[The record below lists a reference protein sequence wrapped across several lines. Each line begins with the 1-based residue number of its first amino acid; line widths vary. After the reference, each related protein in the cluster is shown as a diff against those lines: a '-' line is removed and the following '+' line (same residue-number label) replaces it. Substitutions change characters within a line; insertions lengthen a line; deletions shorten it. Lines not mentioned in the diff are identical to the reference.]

1 MIQVYN
7 FDGKIHNN
15 GLWTDT
21 INSREM
27 TVAKGLTIFEDGAL
41 ILSKNSNYFS
51 LPTDYGSYGTFELIV
66 KIDESFIPLSTSSW
80 YECSCIFGCELG
92 GSQQDWGMLI
102 DRNGYF
108 AIGYGFSSIA
118 STDVKANDGQW
129 HTVAMVVDTSSMK
142 LYIDGQLKQTV
153 NITMGGTAI
162 STYGV
167 GWNKSGANTSV
178 TGYIGT
184 IKVWSDSLTDA
195 EVVNSYNESLLWLNA
210 EPDDSIKTFSHYVD
224 FNDVKWMKKRPEV
237 FTLTDGATPFNVD
250 STFLYEEKPTYR
262 SGVIGGNGTSSSVMT
277 FNLVEDG
284 CVEFNYTVSSEN
296 NFDWLRVLV
305 DNVEIVKVSGSVAWT
320 TKQHFLTAGAHTI
333 EFKYTKDGSGNS
345 GSDAGAIGYI
355 KFVGVEKAFAKKYL
369 IFSEEKLYTISDG
382 ALVELA
388 EGAVNSDLFVNS
400 GFDEIEDASLLFN
413 LVNPEILYWRD
424 SENEPLPITATLT
437 ATPYPQ
443 SIITENIDLTHQT
456 IVGIASITGEF
467 EGSPL
472 FACEFNGAWK
482 EFDGT
487 SWIDENTGMALEALQ
502 AITSEQWNEA
512 ISGLSE
518 FKIKFILD
526 SADDKVTQLKINFD
540 VDVTQAV

>member
-7 FDGKIHNN
+7 FDGKIHSD

-21 INSREM
+21 INSKEM
-27 TVAKGLTIFEDGAL
+27 TVAKGLTIFEDDAL
-41 ILSKNSNYFS
+41 MLSKNSNYFS
-51 LPTDYGSYGTFELIV
+51 LPTDYGSYGTFEVLV
-66 KIDESFIPLSTSSW
+66 KIDESFVPVSTSNW
-80 YECSCIFGCELG
+80 YEASCIFGCELSG
-92 GSQQDWGMLI
+92 EQRDWAVII

-118 STDVKANDGQW
+118 STNIKANDNQW
-129 HTVAMVVDTSSMK
+129 HTVTMVVNASDMR
-142 LYIDGQLKQTV
+142 LYIDGALKQIV

-178 TGYIGT
+178 TGHVGT
-184 IKVWSDSLTDA
+184 IKVWSDSLTEE
-195 EVVNSYNESLLWLNA
+195 EVANSYNESLLWLNIKPD
-210 EPDDSIKTFSHYVD
+210 EPIKIFSHYID

-237 FTLTDGATPFNVD
+237 FTLTDGMTPFKVD
-250 STFLYEEKPTYR
+250 STFLYEDKPTYR
-262 SGVIGGNGTSSSVMT
+262 SGVIGENGTSSSVII
-277 FNLVEDG
+277 FNLVDDG
-284 CVEFNYTVSSEN
+284 YVEFNYTVSSEN
-296 NFDWLRVLV
+296 NYDWLRVLI
-305 DNVEIVKVSGSVAWT
+305 DEIEVIKVSGSVAWT
-320 TKQHFLTAGAHTI
+320 TKLHFLTAGSHTI

-355 KFVGVEKAFAKKYL
+355 KFVGVEKAFSKKYL
-369 IFSEEKLYTISDG
+369 IYSEEKLYTIADG

-388 EGAVNSDLFVNS
+388 KGAVASELFISS
-400 GFDEIEDASLLFN
+400 GFDEFEDTSLLFS
-413 LVNPEILYWRD
+413 LVNPEILYWQD
-424 SENEPLPITATLT
+424 SDDEPLPITATLT
-437 ATPYPQ
+437 AIPYPQ
-443 SIITENIDLTHQT
+443 SIITENIDLTHHT

-487 SWIDENTGMALEALQ
+487 SWIDETTGMTLEALQ
-502 AITSEQWNEA
+502 AITPEQWDGA
-512 ISGLSE
+512 INGLNE

-526 SADDKVTQLKINFD
+526 SADDKVAQLKVNFN
-540 VDVTQAV
+540 VDVTQAI